1 MKKLFFFFF
10 PGLCFFFPPQKLNEW
25 MTCELF
31 QEKKNTKKKT
41 QILEKKNSNLRPKKK
56 SYFHGLLQRRAR
68 KLLSK
73 PIYRFFYI
81 YTRLPLIII
90 DKKWFYTLIS
100 HFASFLEKNQLSI
113 THFGMNG
120 LWTFPGKK
128 KTQVVFFFFRVFL
141 WFRKKK
147 PPISDLNEW
156 MTNVHARGKK
166 NTIPLCRY
174 IFFK

>member
-1 MKKLFFFFF
+1 MKKLFFFF

-31 QEKKNTKKKT
+31 QEKKTQKKHRFWKKKT
-41 QILEKKNSNLRPKKK
+41 VT
-56 SYFHGLLQRRAR
+56 YAW
-68 KLLSK
+68 
-73 PIYRFFYI
+73 
-81 YTRLPLIII
+81 III

-128 KTQVVFFFFRVFL
+128 KTQVVFFFSRFFVISE
-141 WFRKKK
+141 KKK
-147 PPISDLNEW
+147 TPISDLNEW

-166 NTIPLCRY
+166 KYDTFDWANRSEHFPKFCRKKHFFPLE
-174 IFFK
+174 